1 MASPMTESRIEPHK
15 KAHFSLHIS
24 DRIANGDAPRG
35 SYSSLKC
42 IYIVFIPSAFRRLI
56 TADNHKPSQ
65 TSESRTTTLTSAAPN
80 KYNLRVEDKSSSGK
94 KDVFTFTGNRA
105 ATKKSYVLLFDPT
118 TQKATLE
125 PLSDAYTFN
134 LATRNKKDVSSEH
147 AKIYPKKSKDEQ
159 QQDEGDD
166 DLFGQADGDE
176 ESGDPDASN
185 PYDFRH
191 FLSKEK
197 EKRGDESE
205 YYNASSPDNRAG
217 TGSAMNTPQFG
228 ARRPP
233 ESAPAKPKPAEPVPK
248 KRKTAESGMFMK
260 KKPGIKKAQPPPS
273 INLERRASER
283 PVPDAAPKPRAKPPG
298 PPASKI
304 KSAELVHSSDES
316 DADAE
321 GEAEPISSPPRQA
334 QRSPSPRYQ
343 PVSDEDADGDS
354 DSDGGVLEIEVP
366 DARSSRPRNNGGG
379 ALKSL
384 GYGQNLGVSGG
395 FRSPSNGPISLA
407 SATNSAQGSPN
418 PHSFNRAE
426 DDNVIDF
433 GELESEEEDDDG
445 DGELEIDEGEQDGDG
460 DVDVDEMDIGPP
472 ARKASIAAPAPQEEE
487 EEDPLYQEMMAGLA
501 DGDSSE
507 ESEEE

>member
-1 MASPMTESRIEPHK
+1 
-15 KAHFSLHIS
+15 
-24 DRIANGDAPRG
+24 
-35 SYSSLKC
+35 
-42 IYIVFIPSAFRRLI
+42 
-56 TADNHKPSQ
+56 
-65 TSESRTTTLTSAAPN
+65 
-80 KYNLRVEDKSSSGK
+80 
-94 KDVFTFTGNRA
+94 
-105 ATKKSYVLLFDPT
+105 LLFDPT
-118 TQKATLE
+118 SQKATLE
-125 PLSDAYTFN
+125 PVSDAYTFN
-134 LATRNKKDVSSEH
+134 LATRNNKNISSEH
-147 AKIYPKKSKDEQ
+147 SKIYPKKSKEGSQ
-159 QQDEGDD
+159 EDEGED
-166 DLFGQADGDE
+166 DLFGQAEADD
-176 ESGDPDASN
+176 ESGHPDSSN

-228 ARRPP
+228 ARKPA
-233 ESAPAKPKPAEPVPK
+233 EAAAAKPKPAEPVPK

-260 KKPGIKKAQPPPS
+260 KKPGVKKAQPTPS

-283 PVPDAAPKPRAKPPG
+283 AVADAAPKPKAKTAG

-321 GEAEPISSPPRQA
+321 GEAEPVSSPPRQT

-343 PVSDEDADGDS
+343 PISDQEDEDAEGES
-354 DSDGGVLEIEVP
+354 DDDGVLEIEVP
-366 DARSSRPRNNGGG
+366 DARSSRPRNGG

-384 GYGQNLGVSGG
+384 GYGQNLGIGGGGGG

-407 SATNSAQGSPN
+407 SAANSNQGSPH
-418 PHSFNRAE
+418 PHDFTPRKNRAQQ

-433 GELESEEEDDDG
+433 GDLESDAEGEDDDDDG
-445 DGELEIDEGEQDGDG
+445 GELEIDEGDAEG
-460 DVDVDEMDIGPP
+460 DVDVEEMDIGPP
-472 ARKASIAAPAPQEEE
+472 ARQSTSGHDRKASVAAVGAAADED

-501 DGDSSE
+501 GGDSSE